1 MVNILP
7 GGSIEGLLYS
17 VYCTV
22 YSTVPIWYLL
32 LEQTLGFRRARIFS
46 CKTNLSSGKSLA
58 QEFDQVAEN
67 RKVANPKFE
76 TNLESL
82 MKNLGLYSEQ
92 SEIRGSNNTL
102 QVANLHN
109 KTKWIN

>member
-32 LEQTLGFRRARIFS
+32 LEQTLGFRRARVLFFS
-46 CKTNLSSGKSLA
+46 RKTNLSSGKSLA

-67 RKVANPKFE
+67 RKVANSKFG
-76 TNLESL
+76 TNLEFL
-82 MKNLGLYSEQ
+82 MKNLCSEQ
-92 SEIRGSNNTL
+92 SEMRCLNNTL
-102 QVANLHN
+102 QVANSHS
-109 KTKWIN
+109 KSK